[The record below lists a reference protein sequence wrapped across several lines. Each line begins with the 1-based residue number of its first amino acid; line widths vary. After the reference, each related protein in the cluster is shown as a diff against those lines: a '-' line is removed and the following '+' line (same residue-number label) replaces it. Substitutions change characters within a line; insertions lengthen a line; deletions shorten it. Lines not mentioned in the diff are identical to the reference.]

1 VETSTVQAIKLAVV
15 EITGLSKDTLHV
27 YVGLAV
33 FFAVTAVSR
42 RRLRSIVPW
51 LTVLAVAI
59 AGELIDMIDD
69 LSTSGHWNWGASLH
83 DIVNTLFWPTV
94 IWLLARLGFLFGDGA
109 RIERDRSAGEI

>member
-1 VETSTVQAIKLAVV
+1 METSTVQTIKLAIVAA
-15 EITGLSKDTLHV
+15 TGLEKDTLHV

-42 RRLRSIVPW
+42 RRLRSVVPW
-51 LTVLAVAI
+51 LSVLAVAI

-69 LSTSGHWNWGASLH
+69 FSSLGHWNWGASLR

-94 IWLLARLGFLFGDGA
+94 IWLLAPLGFLFGDDGK
-109 RIERDRSAGEI
+109 IEQDRSAREI